1 MKELVSLFLI
11 ISVLS
16 ILTSCSELIGFRE
29 ASPEA
34 APAQT
39 KSLPIQESP
48 KRHEFLPPE
57 TEKVSETEIENIE
70 TSSALLPEEVFAEIS
85 SSPAGTILTDEKL
98 EAVEIDDLFTKSEI
112 DDDLLERINGIS
124 YRENPN
130 ISTANLVYLRMLH
143 KNADGQ
149 TLIGEMIVNSAVGD
163 EILSIFRQLYDGSYP
178 IERMVLIDEYGG
190 DDELS
195 MEANNTSAFNCR
207 QITGSTALSN
217 HSYGMAIDINPLYNP
232 YINGSVILPEG
243 AEAYTDRNAD
253 SPYIIKEGDLCHE
266 LFVANGYSWGGYWK
280 TPIDYQHFEKIVN

>member
-1 MKELVSLFLI
+1 MKKLVSLFLI

-16 ILTSCSELIGFRE
+16 TLSSCSELVGFRE
-29 ASPEA
+29 ASPEE
-34 APAQT
+34 T
-39 KSLPIQESP
+39 ESTQESTE
-48 KRHEFLPPE
+48 RHDFLPPQTETQTETADE
-57 TEKVSETEIENIE
+57 TESEDTE
-70 TSSALLPEEVFAEIS
+70 TSSVLLPDEALEEIS
-85 SSPAGTILTDEKL
+85 SSPAGTILTDEQL
-98 EAVEIDDLFTKSEI
+98 SSVEIDDLFTKSEI
-112 DDDLLERINGIS
+112 DDELLERINGIS

-130 ISTANLVYLRMLH
+130 ITTEDLVYLRMLH

-178 IERMVLIDEYGG
+178 IEKMVLIDEYGG

-195 MEANNTSAFNCR
+195 MKDNNTSAFNYR

-217 HSYGMAIDINPLYNP
+217 HSFGMAIDINPFCNP

-243 AEAYTDRNAD
+243 SEEYTDRNAD

-266 LFVANGYSWGGYWK
+266 LFTANGYSWGGYWK